1 MKESVIKQVLA
12 LQSKSAAELKE
23 LWRSIFDT
31 DRRPIPKPISSQG
44 WLIVC
49 KS

>member
-12 LQSKSAAELKE
+12 LQSKSTAELKA

-31 DRRPIPKPISSQG
+31 QSLRMKNGVDS
-44 WLIVC
+44 
-49 KS
+49 